1 MRQHAR
7 ARDYDAKSKVQVHLK
22 TKNGAQS
29 IMKKK
34 WLLSQL
40 SVTFDVAKLLKS

>member
-7 ARDYDAKSKVQVHLK
+7 ARDYDAKVQVRLK

-29 IMKKK
+29 IVKKK
-34 WLLSQL
+34 CLLSQL
-40 SVTFDVAKLLKS
+40 SVTFDLVKFLTS